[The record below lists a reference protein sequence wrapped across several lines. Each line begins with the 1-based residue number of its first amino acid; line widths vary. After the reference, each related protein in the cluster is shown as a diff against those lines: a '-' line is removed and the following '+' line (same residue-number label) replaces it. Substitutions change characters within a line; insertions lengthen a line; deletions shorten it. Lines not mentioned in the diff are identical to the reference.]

1 MKKKRAIVILTIVL
15 LGLSLVFICFFIVN
29 KKTLLNNEEEIHRLA
44 STYGYKGDVFHFLD
58 YLNGKELEVKNNS
71 IYIDGIDS
79 KVSCSNKKN
88 KKTII
93 TEVGINRNKI
103 ELICVNGK
111 KCNLCTVDKKDRKT
125 LKKILN
131 KNKQNKMVLDNNTT
145 TKVVIDTVETYNK
158 KNIKVVARIKNSPGI
173 IGAKFNVDFDNNKLD
188 LIRVENGEA
197 FKNTLTLTKPK
208 VLDAGCS
215 LLWDSVS
222 IKNKD
227 VKDGEMAILYFDV
240 LKEGESSV
248 TLSYKKGDI
257 VNNKLEDVFVS
268 INSGAIISKNK

>member
-1 MKKKRAIVILTIVL
+1 MILTIVL

-79 KVSCSNKKN
+79 KVSCNNKKN
-88 KKTII
+88 QKTII

-103 ELICVNGK
+103 ELTCANGK
-111 KCNLCTVDKKDRKT
+111 KYNLCTVDKKDRKT
-125 LKKILN
+125 LKTVLD
-131 KNKQNKMVLDNNTT
+131 KNKQNKMVLDDNNTV
-145 TKVVIDTVETYNK
+145 TKVIIDTVETNNK
-158 KNIKVVARIKNSPGI
+158 KNVKVVARIKNNPGI
-173 IGAKFNVDFDNNKLD
+173 IGAKFNVDFDNKKID
-188 LIRVENGEA
+188 LIRVENGDA

-227 VKDGEMAILYFDV
+227 VKDGEMAILYFNV
-240 LKEGESSV
+240 LKEGKSSV

-257 VNNKLEDVFVS
+257 VNNKLEDVLVS
-268 INSGAIISKNK
+268 INSGGIISKN